1 MRNPAA
7 SADPSDPLS
16 DIAAA
21 SGLASG
27 GVLQRGLSGAFA
39 LAIPAATHAVVHAVV
54 RGKAVV
60 AGVGDRPVE
69 LTAGQ
74 LAVLPHQTAHTIAD
88 AWPTRASA
96 SEEEQPDAGT
106 IRSVG
111 ATDAVETVLLT
122 LPFFL
127 PGRGE
132 PAASKILPMLKVLRV
147 PNPELLEMVLLIS
160 KLAVMPGPGD
170 HYVACRIAE
179 AVLTKVLQ
187 QLAGSEEDRFGLFA
201 VFASVGVKAA
211 LAAVRLDPA
220 RPWSIG
226 ELAEIAGTS
235 RAEFLAGFQDAVGTD
250 VQDFL
255 TTRRIRFA
263 ETLLRTG
270 AATVDELSE
279 RAGFR
284 SSGSFRRAF
293 ERVTGHAP
301 GENTQSRHLPKLFQR
316 IAMA

>member
-1 MRNPAA
+1 MRTPAA

-60 AGVGDRPVE
+60 AGIGDAPVE
-69 LTAGQ
+69 LSAGQ
-74 LAVLPHQTAHTIAD
+74 IAVMPHQTAHTIAD
-88 AWPTRASA
+88 VWPTRAKA
-96 SEEEQPDAGT
+96 QDEEQPDAGT
-106 IRSVG
+106 IRSTG
-111 ATDAVETVLLT
+111 ATEAVETVLLT

-132 PAASKILPMLKVLRV
+132 PAASKVLPMLKVLRV

-170 HYVACRIAE
+170 HYVACRLAE
-179 AVLTKVLQ
+179 AVLTKMMQ
-187 QLAGSEEDRFGLFA
+187 QLAGAEEDRFGLFA

-211 LAAVRLDPA
+211 LAAVRVDPA
-220 RPWSIG
+220 RPWSVG
-226 ELAEIAGTS
+226 ELADIAGMS
-235 RAEFLAGFQDAVGTD
+235 RAEFLASFQDTVGTG

-255 TTRRIRFA
+255 TTRRVRFA

-270 AATVDELSE
+270 AATVDELSQ

-284 SSGSFRRAF
+284 SGGSFRRAF
-293 ERVTGHAP
+293 ERITGHAP
-301 GENTQSRHLPKLFQR
+301 GQTTLSDRLPGLLQR
-316 IAMA
+316 S